1 VTRAAPTRSA
11 GARTLAGMRAAL
23 ALATTMLLA
32 ATGCGEDRGE
42 GVRTSPA
49 AVGTGST
56 TFGADADATVPVS
69 LVEFRL
75 PRNVRVPRSGLIA
88 FEATNDGQSLH
99 ALAVIG
105 PAGQARTQTLRPGE
119 RTTVEVRLPPG
130 TYKWYCPVDDHERRG
145 MVGRVRVAE

>member
-1 VTRAAPTRSA
+1 
-11 GARTLAGMRAAL
+11 MRVAL
-23 ALATTMLLA
+23 ALILVASL
-32 ATGCGEDRGE
+32 ATGACGEDRGD

-56 TFGADADATVPVS
+56 TFGAGAEATVPVS
-69 LVEFRL
+69 LTDFRL
-75 PRNVRVPRSGLIA
+75 PRNVRVPRGGLIA
-88 FEATNDGQSLH
+88 FEATNDGESPH
-99 ALAVIG
+99 ALAIIG

-119 RTTVEVRLPPG
+119 RTIVEVRLPPG

>member
-1 VTRAAPTRSA
+1 MRRPLVLVAAVSLA
-11 GARTLAGMRAAL
+11 IGA
-23 ALATTMLLA
+23 
-32 ATGCGEDRGE
+32 CGEDRGP

-56 TFGADADATVPVS
+56 TVGAGADATVPVS
-69 LVEFRL
+69 LTDFRL
-75 PRNVRVPRSGLIA
+75 PRDVHVPRGGLIA

-99 ALAVIG
+99 ALAVVG

-119 RTTVEVRLPPG
+119 RTSVEVRLPPG
-130 TYKWYCPVDDHERRG
+130 TYKWYCPVGDHERRG

>member
-1 VTRAAPTRSA
+1 VK
-11 GARTLAGMRAAL
+11 AAL
-23 ALATTMLLA
+23 VLAAVVLLA
-32 ATGCGEDRGE
+32 MSGCGEGRGE
-42 GVRTSPA
+42 GNRTAPA
-49 AVGTGST
+49 PVGTGST
-56 TFGADADATVPVS
+56 TFGSGADATVPVS

-75 PRNVRVPRSGLIA
+75 PRNVRVPRGGLIA

-130 TYKWYCPVDDHERRG
+130 TYKWYCPVDDHEHRG

>member
-1 VTRAAPTRSA
+1 MTAAASPRLACA
-11 GARTLAGMRAAL
+11 GRTMPACALRIALAAL
-23 ALATTMLLA
+23 ALVLGA
-32 ATGCGEDRGE
+32 CGEDRGE
-42 GVRTSPA
+42 GVRTAPV
-49 AVGTGST
+49 AVGTGAT
-56 TFGADADATVPVS
+56 TVGAGVDATVAVS
-69 LVEFRL
+69 LTDFRL
-75 PRNVRVPRSGLIA
+75 PRDVRAPRSGLIA

-130 TYKWYCPVDDHERRG
+130 TYKWYCPVEDHERRG

>member
-1 VTRAAPTRSA
+1 
-11 GARTLAGMRAAL
+11 MRAAL
-23 ALATTMLLA
+23 ALVAAASLA
-32 ATGCGEDRGE
+32 IAACGEDRGDA
-42 GVRTSPA
+42 VRTSPA

-56 TFGADADATVPVS
+56 TVGAGADATVPVS
-69 LVEFRL
+69 LVDFRL
-75 PRNVRVPRSGLIA
+75 PRNVHVPRGGRIA

>member
-1 VTRAAPTRSA
+1 
-11 GARTLAGMRAAL
+11 MRVAL
-23 ALATTMLLA
+23 ALILVASL
-32 ATGCGEDRGE
+32 ATGACGEDRGD
-42 GVRTSPA
+42 GVRTAPA

-56 TFGADADATVPVS
+56 TFGAGADATVPVS
-69 LVEFRL
+69 LTDFRL

-88 FEATNDGQSLH
+88 FEATNDGESPH
-99 ALAVIG
+99 ALAIIG

-119 RTTVEVRLPPG
+119 RTIVEVRLPPG